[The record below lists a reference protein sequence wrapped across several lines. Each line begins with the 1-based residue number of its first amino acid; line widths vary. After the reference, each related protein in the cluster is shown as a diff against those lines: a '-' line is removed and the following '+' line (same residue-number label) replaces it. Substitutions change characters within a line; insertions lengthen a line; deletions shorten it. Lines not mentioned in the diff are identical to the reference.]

1 MKQWIGSSFPRK
13 RESRPSLI
21 PGFRL
26 APAIASLAGMTHKKN
41 LKIRK
46 TRSQRKTM
54 LRLPE
59 FNYHQPRSLKQATK
73 ALADLGADA
82 MLVAGGTD
90 VYPKMKRG
98 QFTPRNLI
106 SLRGLRDLTGIR
118 QSKEGLWI
126 GAGESLT
133 AVSDNRLI
141 AKHFPALAHAAE
153 SVSTP
158 QLRNMGTIGGNVLV
172 DTRCNY
178 YDQTFFWRQAV
189 GFCMKKD
196 GDICLVA
203 PGSAKCLAIA
213 SSDTSPV
220 LVSLGA
226 ETVLVSRQGERRVKL
241 EDLYRDDGIDYSTKA
256 KDEVLKGLLIP
267 PESLGRRN
275 VYLKLRRRGSFDFP
289 ILGVAATMET
299 NERGECRHVSVVL
312 TAVASAPK
320 VVNEATTL
328 LQGKKLTSELIDAV
342 ADAAAKISHP
352 LDNADLDYWYRK
364 RMAKVYTQRA
374 LAQLAGLG
382 DWNTGVME

>member
-1 MKQWIGSSFPRK
+1 
-13 RESRPSLI
+13 
-21 PGFRL
+21 
-26 APAIASLAGMTHKKN
+26 
-41 LKIRK
+41 
-46 TRSQRKTM
+46 M
-54 LRLPE
+54 LRLPD
-59 FNYHQPRSLKQATK
+59 FHYSQPKTVKEAIK
-73 ALADLGADA
+73 VLADLGSDA
-82 MLVAGGTD
+82 MAVAGGTD

-98 QFTPRNLI
+98 QFTPSHLV
-106 SLRGLRDLTGIR
+106 SLRKIRELKGIR
-118 QSKEGLWI
+118 QTPEGVWI

-133 AVSDNRLI
+133 AVSGHRLI

-213 SSDTSPV
+213 SSDTAPV

-226 ETVLVSRQGERRVKL
+226 KAVLVSKQGERRIKIS
-241 EDLYRDDGIDYSTKA
+241 DLYLDDGINFLGKA
-256 KDEVLKGLLIP
+256 RDEVLKGLLIP
-267 PESLGRRN
+267 KETLGRRN

-289 ILGVAATMET
+289 ILGVAATMDIDT
-299 NERGECRHVSVVL
+299 QGECQRASVVL

-320 VVNEATTL
+320 IVTEASTL
-328 LQGKKLTSELIDAV
+328 LQGKKVTRETIDAV

-374 LAQLAGLG
+374 LAQLAGLE
-382 DWNTGVME
+382 DWSVGVKE

>member
-1 MKQWIGSSFPRK
+1 
-13 RESRPSLI
+13 
-21 PGFRL
+21 
-26 APAIASLAGMTHKKN
+26 
-41 LKIRK
+41 
-46 TRSQRKTM
+46 M

-59 FNYHQPRSLKQATK
+59 FEYHQPRSLKQATK
-73 ALADLGADA
+73 AMADLGADA

-98 QFTPRNLI
+98 QFTPRHLI
-106 SLRGLRDLTGIR
+106 SLRSLRELKGIR
-118 QSKEGLWI
+118 QSQAGLWI

-133 AVSDNRLI
+133 AIAHHRLI
-141 AKHFPALAHAAE
+141 AKHFPALAHAAV

-178 YDQTFFWRQAV
+178 YDQTFFWRQAA

-213 SSDTSPV
+213 SSDTAPV
-220 LVSLGA
+220 LVSFGA
-226 ETVLVSRQGERRVKL
+226 EAVLVSPKGERRVNL
-241 EDLYRDDGIDYSTKA
+241 EELYRDDGIDYSTKA
-256 KDEVLKGLLIP
+256 NDEVLKGLLIP
-267 PESLGRRN
+267 RQVLGRRN
-275 VYLKLRRRGSFDFP
+275 IYMKLRRRGSFDFP
-289 ILGVAATMET
+289 ILGVAATLDIDD
-299 NERGECRHVSVVL
+299 RGECRDARVVL

-320 VVNEATTL
+320 VVTEAVTL
-328 LQGKKLTSELIDAV
+328 LQGKKVTTELIDAV

-374 LAQLAGLG
+374 LATVAGLSLKSEL
-382 DWNTGVME
+382 NSR

>member
-1 MKQWIGSSFPRK
+1 
-13 RESRPSLI
+13 
-21 PGFRL
+21 
-26 APAIASLAGMTHKKN
+26 
-41 LKIRK
+41 
-46 TRSQRKTM
+46 M

-59 FNYHQPRSLKQATK
+59 FNYYQPRSLKEAVK
-73 ALADLGADA
+73 LLADLGSDA
-82 MLVAGGTD
+82 MAVAGGTD

-98 QFTPRNLI
+98 QFTPRHLI
-106 SLRGLRDLTGIR
+106 SLRALRELKGIR
-118 QSKEGLWI
+118 HNKEGLWI

-133 AVSDNRLI
+133 AVSTHHFI
-141 AKHFPALAHAAE
+141 AKYFPALTHAAE

-203 PGSAKCLAIA
+203 PGSSKCLAIA
-213 SSDTSPV
+213 SSDTAPV

-226 ETVLVSRQGERRVKL
+226 EAILVNKQGERRGKL
-241 EDLYRDDGIDYSTKA
+241 EDLYRDDGIDYSAKG

-267 PESLGRRN
+267 QGSLGPRN
-275 VYLKLRRRGSFDFP
+275 AYLKLRRRGSFDFP
-289 ILGVAATMET
+289 ILGVAATMDIDVQ
-299 NERGECRHVSVVL
+299 GECRHASVVL

-320 VVNEATTL
+320 AVPEASTL
-328 LQGKKLTSELIDAV
+328 LQGKKVTKELIDVV

-374 LAQLAGLG
+374 LAQVAGLEL
-382 DWNTGVME
+382 MAAE

>member
-1 MKQWIGSSFPRK
+1 
-13 RESRPSLI
+13 
-21 PGFRL
+21 
-26 APAIASLAGMTHKKN
+26 
-41 LKIRK
+41 
-46 TRSQRKTM
+46 M

-59 FNYHQPRSLKQATK
+59 FKYIQPRTLKQAVK
-73 ALADLGADA
+73 ALADLGPDA

-106 SLRGLRDLTGIR
+106 SLRTLRELRGIR
-118 QSKEGLWI
+118 QNNDGLWI

-133 AVSDNRLI
+133 TVSQHRLI
-141 AKHFPALAHAAE
+141 AKHLPALAHAAE

-178 YDQTFFWRQAV
+178 YDQTFFWRQAA

-213 SSDTSPV
+213 SSDTAPV

-226 ETVLVSRQGERRVKL
+226 EAIVVSNQGERRVKL
-241 EDLYRDDGIDYSTKA
+241 EDLYRDDGIDYSAKA
-256 KDEVLKGLLIP
+256 QDEVLKGLLIP
-267 PESLGRRN
+267 RESLKWQN

-289 ILGVAATMET
+289 ILGVAATMEA
-299 NERGECRHVSVVL
+299 NESGECRHASVVL

-320 VVNEATTL
+320 VITEAARL
-328 LQGKKLTSELIDAV
+328 LQGQKITPELIDV
-342 ADAAAKISHP
+342 VGDAAAKAAHP
-352 LDNADLDYWYRK
+352 LDNTDLDYWYRK

-374 LAQLAGLG
+374 LAEVAGLKDRSAG
-382 DWNTGVME
+382 AID

>member
-1 MKQWIGSSFPRK
+1 M
-13 RESRPSLI
+13 
-21 PGFRL
+21 
-26 APAIASLAGMTHKKN
+26 A
-41 LKIRK
+41 
-46 TRSQRKTM
+46 
-54 LRLPE
+54 
-59 FNYHQPRSLKQATK
+59 
-73 ALADLGADA
+73 
-82 MLVAGGTD
+82 VAGGTD

-98 QFTPRNLI
+98 QFTPRHLI
-106 SLRGLRDLTGIR
+106 SLRNLRELRGI
-118 QSKEGLWI
+118 QQNKAGLWI

-133 AVSDNRLI
+133 TVSKHPLI

-203 PGSAKCLAIA
+203 PGSSKCLAIA
-213 SSDTSPV
+213 SSDTAPV
-220 LVSLGA
+220 LTSLGA
-226 ETVLVSRQGERRVKL
+226 EAILVSKQNERRVKL
-241 EDLYRDDGIDYSTKA
+241 AELYRDDGINYSAKA
-256 KDEVLKGLLIP
+256 TGEVLKGLMIP
-267 PESLGRRN
+267 KASVGRRN

-289 ILGVAATMET
+289 ILGVAATVDMD
-299 NERGECRHVSVVL
+299 ERGECRDASVVL

-320 VVNEATTL
+320 VVTEATTL
-328 LQGKKLTSELIDAV
+328 LQGKKVTLDLIDAV

-374 LAQLAGLG
+374 LAQIAGLD
-382 DWNTGVME
+382 DWSLGVME

>member
-1 MKQWIGSSFPRK
+1 
-13 RESRPSLI
+13 
-21 PGFRL
+21 
-26 APAIASLAGMTHKKN
+26 
-41 LKIRK
+41 
-46 TRSQRKTM
+46 M

-59 FNYHQPRSLKQATK
+59 FNYIQPRSLKQATK

-98 QFTPRNLI
+98 PFTPRNLI
-106 SLRGLRDLTGIR
+106 SLRALRELKGIR
-118 QSKEGLWI
+118 QSKQGLWI

-133 AVSDNRLI
+133 TVANHRLV

-158 QLRNMGTIGGNVLV
+158 QLRNMGTLGGNILV

-203 PGSAKCLAIA
+203 PGSSKCLAIA

-226 ETVLVSRQGERRVKL
+226 EAILVSPRGERRVKL
-241 EDLYRDDGIDYSTKA
+241 EDLYRDDGIDYSSKA
-256 KDEVLKGLLIP
+256 KDEVVKGLLIP

-289 ILGVAATMET
+289 ILGVAATMDSDD
-299 NERGECRHVSVVL
+299 RGGCRHATVVL

-320 VVNEATTL
+320 VIPEATTL
-328 LQGKKLTSELIDAV
+328 LQGKKVTKELIEAV
-342 ADAAAKISHP
+342 ADAAAKISHT

-364 RMAKVYTQRA
+364 RMARVYTRRA
-374 LAQLAGLG
+374 LASLAGL
-382 DWNTGVME
+382 EIAPC

>member
-1 MKQWIGSSFPRK
+1 
-13 RESRPSLI
+13 
-21 PGFRL
+21 
-26 APAIASLAGMTHKKN
+26 
-41 LKIRK
+41 
-46 TRSQRKTM
+46 M

-59 FNYHQPRSLKQATK
+59 FNYIQPRSLKQATK

-98 QFTPRNLI
+98 QFTPRHLI
-106 SLRGLRDLTGIR
+106 SLRGLRELKGIR
-118 QSKEGLWI
+118 DSKEGLWI

-133 AVSDNRLI
+133 TVSNHRLI

-158 QLRNMGTIGGNVLV
+158 QLRNMGTIGGNVFV

-196 GDICLVA
+196 GQICLVA
-203 PGSAKCLAIA
+203 PGSSKCLAIA

-226 ETVLVSRQGERRVKL
+226 EAVLVSRQGERRVKL
-241 EDLYRDDGIDYSTKA
+241 GELYRDDGIDYSTKA

-267 PESLGRRN
+267 KEALGRRN

-289 ILGVAATMET
+289 ILGVAATMDID
-299 NERGECRHVSVVL
+299 ERGECRYASVVL

-320 VVNEATTL
+320 IVPEASTL
-328 LQGKKLTSELIDAV
+328 LQGKKVTKELIDTV

-352 LDNADLDYWYRK
+352 LDNADMDYWYRK
-364 RMAKVYTQRA
+364 RMAKVYTRRA
-374 LAQLAGLG
+374 LESLAGL
-382 DWNTGVME
+382 DSSA

>member
-1 MKQWIGSSFPRK
+1 
-13 RESRPSLI
+13 
-21 PGFRL
+21 
-26 APAIASLAGMTHKKN
+26 
-41 LKIRK
+41 
-46 TRSQRKTM
+46 M

-59 FNYHQPRSLKQATK
+59 FNYFQPRSLKEASK
-73 ALADLGADA
+73 ILADLGSDA

-98 QFTPRNLI
+98 QFTPRHLV
-106 SLRGLRDLTGIR
+106 SLRNLRELKGIR
-118 QSKEGLWI
+118 QSKDGLWI

-133 AVSDNRLI
+133 TVSNHRLI
-141 AKHFPALAHAAE
+141 TKHFPALAHAAE

-213 SSDTSPV
+213 SSDTAPV
-220 LVSLGA
+220 LVSLAA
-226 ETVLVSRQGERRVKL
+226 EAILQNSQGDRRVKL
-241 EDLYRDDGIDYSTKA
+241 EDLYRDDGIDYAAKG

-267 PESLGRRN
+267 RDSLSRRN
-275 VYLKLRRRGSFDFP
+275 AYLKLRRRGSFDFP
-289 ILGVAATMET
+289 ILGVAATMDT
-299 NERGECRHVSVVL
+299 NDQGECRHASVVL

-320 VVNEATTL
+320 VVSEASTL
-328 LQGKKLTSELIDAV
+328 LDGKKVTTELIDAV

-374 LAQLAGLG
+374 LAEVAGLE
-382 DWNTGVME
+382 DRSIGVME

>member
-1 MKQWIGSSFPRK
+1 
-13 RESRPSLI
+13 
-21 PGFRL
+21 
-26 APAIASLAGMTHKKN
+26 
-41 LKIRK
+41 
-46 TRSQRKTM
+46 M

-59 FNYHQPRSLKQATK
+59 FDYYRPRSLKEATK
-73 ALADLGADA
+73 VLADLGADA
-82 MLVAGGTD
+82 MIVAGGTD

-98 QFTPRNLI
+98 QFAPRHLI
-106 SLRGLRDLTGIR
+106 SLRALRELTGIR

-133 AVSDNRLI
+133 KVSNHRLI
-141 AKHFPALAHAAE
+141 TKYLPALAHAAE

-203 PGSAKCLAIA
+203 PGSSKCLAIA
-213 SSDTSPV
+213 SSDTAPV

-226 ETVLVSRQGERRVKL
+226 EAILVNKQGERRIKL
-241 EDLYRDDGIDYSTKA
+241 DELYRDDGIDYSAKG
-256 KDEVLKGLLIP
+256 KDEILKALLIP
-267 PESLGRRN
+267 QENLGRRN
-275 VYLKLRRRGSFDFP
+275 AYLKLRRRGSFDFP
-289 ILGVAATMET
+289 ILGVAATMNT
-299 NERGECRHVSVVL
+299 NEEGECRHASVVL

-320 VVNEATTL
+320 VVLEASTL
-328 LQGKKLTSELIDAV
+328 LQGKKVTKELIDTV

-374 LAQLAGLG
+374 LAQVAGLEDRG
-382 DWNTGVME
+382 NGVTE

>member
-1 MKQWIGSSFPRK
+1 
-13 RESRPSLI
+13 
-21 PGFRL
+21 
-26 APAIASLAGMTHKKN
+26 
-41 LKIRK
+41 
-46 TRSQRKTM
+46 M

-59 FNYHQPRSLKQATK
+59 FIYHQPRSLRQAIKT
-73 ALADLGADA
+73 LGDLTPDA
-82 MLVAGGTD
+82 VIVAGGTD

-98 QFTPRNLI
+98 QFTPRHLI
-106 SLRGLRDLTGIR
+106 SLRTLRELKGVR
-118 QSKEGLWI
+118 QTKEGIWI
-126 GAGESLT
+126 GAGETLT
-133 AVSDNRLI
+133 TISSHRLV

-203 PGSAKCLAIA
+203 PGSKRCLAIA
-213 SSDTSPV
+213 SSDTAPVFVSLGTHAV
-220 LVSLGA
+220 LVSP
-226 ETVLVSRQGERRVKL
+226 RGERRIPL
-241 EDLYRDDGIDYSTKA
+241 ADLYRDDGIEYARKA
-256 KDEVLKGLLIP
+256 KDEVLQGLLIP

-289 ILGVAATMET
+289 ILGVAAAVET
-299 NERGECRHVSVVL
+299 NGQGECRQASVVL

-320 VVNEATTL
+320 NVSEAATL
-328 LQGKKLTSELIDAV
+328 LQGQKITTELIDAV
-342 ADAAAKISHP
+342 ADAAAKAAHP

-374 LAQLAGLG
+374 LAKLAGLE
-382 DWNTGVME
+382 DRSAERADRSTGVAEP

>member
-1 MKQWIGSSFPRK
+1 
-13 RESRPSLI
+13 
-21 PGFRL
+21 
-26 APAIASLAGMTHKKN
+26 
-41 LKIRK
+41 
-46 TRSQRKTM
+46 M

-59 FNYHQPRSLKQATK
+59 FEYHQPRTLKQAIKT
-73 ALADLGADA
+73 LSDLGSDA
-82 MLVAGGTD
+82 MAVAGGTD

-98 QFTPRNLI
+98 QFTPPHLVSLKNLRE
-106 SLRGLRDLTGIR
+106 LKGIR
-118 QSKEGLWI
+118 QSTDGVWI

-133 AVSDNRLI
+133 AVSKHRLI
-141 AKHFPALAHAAE
+141 ARSFPALTHAAE

-196 GDICLVA
+196 GEICLVA

-213 SSDTSPV
+213 SSDTAPV
-220 LVSLGA
+220 LISLGA
-226 ETVLVSRQGERRVKL
+226 EAVLVSPNGERRIKI
-241 EDLYRDDGIDYSTKA
+241 EDVYRDDGIDYSTKG
-256 KDEVLKGLLIP
+256 KGEVLKGLFIP
-267 PESLGRRN
+267 RESLKLRN

-289 ILGVAATMET
+289 ILGVAATMDID
-299 NERGECRHVSVVL
+299 ERGGCRRACVVL

-320 VVNEATTL
+320 IVPEVSTM
-328 LQGKKLTSELIDAV
+328 LQDKKVTKELIDVV

-382 DWNTGVME
+382 SWNTGVME

>member
-1 MKQWIGSSFPRK
+1 
-13 RESRPSLI
+13 
-21 PGFRL
+21 
-26 APAIASLAGMTHKKN
+26 
-41 LKIRK
+41 
-46 TRSQRKTM
+46 M

-59 FNYHQPRSLKQATK
+59 FNYYQPRSLKQATK
-73 ALADLGADA
+73 ALADLGTDT

-106 SLRGLRDLTGIR
+106 SLRLLRELKGIR

-133 AVSDNRLI
+133 AVSHDNVI
-141 AKHFPALAHAAE
+141 AKYFPALAHAAE

-189 GFCMKKD
+189 GFCLKKD

-213 SSDTSPV
+213 SSDAAPV
-220 LVSLGA
+220 LASLGA
-226 ETVLVSRQGERRVKL
+226 EALLVNKQGERRIKV
-241 EDLYRDDGIDYSTKA
+241 EELYRDDGIDF
-256 KDEVLKGLLIP
+256 LRKGREEALRALLIP
-267 PESLGRRN
+267 QEALRWRN

-289 ILGVAATMET
+289 ILGVAATMDT
-299 NERGECRHVSVVL
+299 NEGGECRQASVVL

-320 VVNEATTL
+320 IVPEAAIL
-328 LQGKKLTSELIDAV
+328 LQGKKITKDLIEAV

-374 LAQLAGLG
+374 LAQLAGIG
-382 DWNTGVME
+382 DWSTGVME

>member
-1 MKQWIGSSFPRK
+1 
-13 RESRPSLI
+13 
-21 PGFRL
+21 
-26 APAIASLAGMTHKKN
+26 
-41 LKIRK
+41 
-46 TRSQRKTM
+46 
-54 LRLPE
+54 
-59 FNYHQPRSLKQATK
+59 
-73 ALADLGADA
+73 

-98 QFTPRNLI
+98 QFTPRHLVSLKNLRE
-106 SLRGLRDLTGIR
+106 LKGIR
-118 QSKEGLWI
+118 QSKDGVWI

-133 AVSDNRLI
+133 TVSKHRLI
-141 AKHFPALAHAAE
+141 TKHFPALAHAAE

-226 ETVLVSRQGERRVKL
+226 EAVLVSPRGERRLKL
-241 EDLYRDDGIDYSTKA
+241 EELYRDDGINYSAKG

-267 PESLGRRN
+267 KRAMGYRN

-289 ILGVAATMET
+289 ILGVAVTLDI
-299 NERGECRHVSVVL
+299 NEQGECRHVSVVL

-320 VVNEATTL
+320 VVPEAATL
-328 LQGKKLTSELIDAV
+328 LQGRKVTKELIDAV
-342 ADAAAKISHP
+342 AEVAAKVAHP

-364 RMAKVYTQRA
+364 RMAKVYTGRA
-374 LAQLAGLG
+374 LARLAGLEERS
-382 DWNTGVME
+382 DGVMLLEPIPHF

>member
-1 MKQWIGSSFPRK
+1 
-13 RESRPSLI
+13 
-21 PGFRL
+21 
-26 APAIASLAGMTHKKN
+26 
-41 LKIRK
+41 
-46 TRSQRKTM
+46 M

-59 FNYHQPRSLKQATK
+59 FEYHQPRSLKQAMNE
-73 ALADLGADA
+73 LADLGADA

-98 QFTPRNLI
+98 QFTPRHLI
-106 SLRGLRDLTGIR
+106 SLRSLRELKGIR
-118 QSKEGLWI
+118 HSKEGLWI

-133 AVSDNRLI
+133 AVSNHRFV
-141 AKHFPALAHAAE
+141 AKHLPALAHAAA

-213 SSDTSPV
+213 SSDTAPV
-220 LVSLGA
+220 LVSLDA
-226 ETVLVSRQGERRVKL
+226 EAVLVSKQGERRLKL
-241 EDLYRDDGIDYSTKA
+241 ADLYRDDGIDYSTKA
-256 KDEVLKGLLIP
+256 NDEVLKGLLIP
-267 PESLGRRN
+267 KEVFRRRN

-289 ILGVAATMET
+289 ILGVAATLDAGDD
-299 NERGECRHVSVVL
+299 GECRDVSVVL

-320 VVNEATTL
+320 TITEAPSL
-328 LQGKKLTSELIDAV
+328 LQGKKLTTELIDAV
-342 ADAAAKISHP
+342 ADAAAKVSHP

-374 LAQLAGLG
+374 LAQLAGIELS
-382 DWNTGVME
+382 TQPSA

>member
-1 MKQWIGSSFPRK
+1 
-13 RESRPSLI
+13 
-21 PGFRL
+21 
-26 APAIASLAGMTHKKN
+26 
-41 LKIRK
+41 
-46 TRSQRKTM
+46 
-54 LRLPE
+54 
-59 FNYHQPRSLKQATK
+59 
-73 ALADLGADA
+73 

-98 QFTPRNLI
+98 QFTPRHLI
-106 SLRGLRDLTGIR
+106 SLRGLRELKGIR
-118 QSKEGLWI
+118 DSKEGLWI

-133 AVSDNRLI
+133 TVSNHRLI

-158 QLRNMGTIGGNVLV
+158 QLRNMGTIGGNVFV

-196 GDICLVA
+196 GQICLVA
-203 PGSAKCLAIA
+203 PGSSKCLAIA

-226 ETVLVSRQGERRVKL
+226 EAVLVSRQGERRVKL
-241 EDLYRDDGIDYSTKA
+241 GELYRDDGIDYSTKA

-267 PESLGRRN
+267 KEALGRRN

-289 ILGVAATMET
+289 ILGVAATMDID
-299 NERGECRHVSVVL
+299 ERGECRYASVVL

-320 VVNEATTL
+320 IVPEASTL
-328 LQGKKLTSELIDAV
+328 LQGKKVTKELIDTV

-352 LDNADLDYWYRK
+352 LDNADMDYWYRK
-364 RMAKVYTQRA
+364 RMAKVYTRRA
-374 LAQLAGLG
+374 LESLAGL
-382 DWNTGVME
+382 DSSA

>member
-1 MKQWIGSSFPRK
+1 
-13 RESRPSLI
+13 
-21 PGFRL
+21 
-26 APAIASLAGMTHKKN
+26 
-41 LKIRK
+41 
-46 TRSQRKTM
+46 M

-59 FNYHQPRSLKQATK
+59 FNYYQPRTLKQATI

-98 QFTPRNLI
+98 QFTPRHLV
-106 SLRGLRDLTGIR
+106 SLRALDELKGIR
-118 QSKEGLWI
+118 QSKAGLWI

-133 AVSDNRLI
+133 AVSHHHLI

-203 PGSAKCLAIA
+203 PGSSKCLAIA
-213 SSDTSPV
+213 SSDTAPV
-220 LVSLGA
+220 LTSLGTEA
-226 ETVLVSRQGERRVKL
+226 ILVSKQNVRQVKL
-241 EDLYRDDGIDYSTKA
+241 AELYRDDGINYSAKA
-256 KDEVLKGLLIP
+256 QGEVLKGLIIP
-267 PESLGRRN
+267 KASLGRRN

-289 ILGVAATMET
+289 ILGVAVTMDMDEH
-299 NERGECRHVSVVL
+299 GECRDVSIVL

-320 VVNEATTL
+320 VVTEATLL
-328 LQGKKLTSELIDAV
+328 LQGKKVTLNLIDAV

-374 LAQLAGLG
+374 LAQVAGLG
-382 DWNTGVME
+382 NWSIGMTE

>member
-1 MKQWIGSSFPRK
+1 
-13 RESRPSLI
+13 
-21 PGFRL
+21 
-26 APAIASLAGMTHKKN
+26 
-41 LKIRK
+41 
-46 TRSQRKTM
+46 M

-59 FNYHQPRSLKQATK
+59 FNYFQPRSLKQATK
-73 ALADLGADA
+73 ALTDLGSDV

-98 QFTPRNLI
+98 QFTPHNLI
-106 SLRGLRDLTGIR
+106 SLRALGELKGIR
-118 QSKEGLWI
+118 QNKDGLWI

-133 AVSDNRLI
+133 AVSNHRLI
-141 AKHFPALAHAAE
+141 AKHLPALAHAAE

-213 SSDTSPV
+213 SSDTAPV

-226 ETVLVSRQGERRVKL
+226 EAIVVNQQGERRVKL
-241 EDLYRDDGIDYSTKA
+241 EDLYRDDGIEYSAKA
-256 KDEVLKGLLIP
+256 KDEVLKALFIP
-267 PESLGRRN
+267 RESLARRN
-275 VYLKLRRRGSFDFP
+275 TYLKLRRRGSFDFP

-299 NERGECRHVSVVL
+299 DDRGECHHASLVL

-320 VVNEATTL
+320 MITEASAL
-328 LQGKKLTSELIDAV
+328 LQGKKITVELIDAV
-342 ADAAAKISHP
+342 AEAAAKVAHP

-364 RMAKVYTQRA
+364 KMAKVYTQRA
-374 LAQLAGLG
+374 LASVAGLEL
-382 DWNTGVME
+382 V

>member
-1 MKQWIGSSFPRK
+1 
-13 RESRPSLI
+13 
-21 PGFRL
+21 
-26 APAIASLAGMTHKKN
+26 
-41 LKIRK
+41 
-46 TRSQRKTM
+46 M

-59 FNYHQPRSLKQATK
+59 FNYHQPRTLKQAAK
-73 ALADLGADA
+73 ILAELGADA

-98 QFTPRNLI
+98 QFTPRHLI
-106 SLRGLRDLTGIR
+106 SLRSLRELKGIR
-118 QSKEGLWI
+118 QTKEGLWI

-133 AVSDNRLI
+133 TVSNHRLI
-141 AKHFPALAHAAE
+141 ARHFPALAHAAE

-203 PGSAKCLAIA
+203 PGSEKCLAIA
-213 SSDTSPV
+213 SSDTAPV

-226 ETVLVSRQGERRVKL
+226 EAVLVSPSGERRVKL
-241 EDLYRDDGIDYSTKA
+241 EELYRDDGIDYCA
-256 KDEVLKGLLIP
+256 KGREEVLRGLLIP
-267 PESLGRRN
+267 KAVLGWRN

-289 ILGVAATMET
+289 ILGVAATMAI
-299 NERGECRHVSVVL
+299 NGAGECRDARVVL

-320 VVNEATTL
+320 VVAEAAAL
-328 LQGKKLTSELIDAV
+328 LQNKKVTQELIDAV
-342 ADAAAKISHP
+342 AEAAAKISHP

-374 LAQLAGLG
+374 LAQLLSLPFIPSRQGRGDSVPSPLAGEG
-382 DWNTGVME
+382 QGEGSE

>member
-1 MKQWIGSSFPRK
+1 
-13 RESRPSLI
+13 
-21 PGFRL
+21 
-26 APAIASLAGMTHKKN
+26 
-41 LKIRK
+41 
-46 TRSQRKTM
+46 M

-59 FNYHQPRSLKQATK
+59 FNYVQPRTLRQATK
-73 ALADLGADA
+73 TLSELGQDA

-98 QFTPRNLI
+98 QFTPRHLI
-106 SLRGLRDLTGIR
+106 SLRALRELKGIR

-133 AVSDNRLI
+133 AVSSHRLI

-213 SSDTSPV
+213 SSDTAPV

-226 ETVLVSRQGERRVKL
+226 EALLVSKQGERRIKL
-241 EDLYRDDGIDYSTKA
+241 ADLYRDDGIDFVGKA
-256 KDEVLKGLLIP
+256 REEALKGLFIP
-267 PESLGRRN
+267 REALNLRN
-275 VYLKLRRRGSFDFP
+275 VYLKLRRRGS
-289 ILGVAATMET
+289 
-299 NERGECRHVSVVL
+299 
-312 TAVASAPK
+312 
-320 VVNEATTL
+320 
-328 LQGKKLTSELIDAV
+328 
-342 ADAAAKISHP
+342 
-352 LDNADLDYWYRK
+352 
-364 RMAKVYTQRA
+364 
-374 LAQLAGLG
+374 
-382 DWNTGVME
+382 

>member
-1 MKQWIGSSFPRK
+1 
-13 RESRPSLI
+13 
-21 PGFRL
+21 
-26 APAIASLAGMTHKKN
+26 
-41 LKIRK
+41 
-46 TRSQRKTM
+46 M

-59 FNYHQPRSLKQATK
+59 FNYIQPRSLKQATK
-73 ALADLGADA
+73 VLADLGSDA
-82 MLVAGGTD
+82 MVVAGGTD

-98 QFTPRNLI
+98 QFTPRHLV
-106 SLRGLRDLTGIR
+106 SLRALRELKGIR
-118 QSKEGLWI
+118 QTQEGLWI

-133 AVSDNRLI
+133 AVSNHRLI

-196 GDICLVA
+196 GQICLVA

-226 ETVLVSRQGERRVKL
+226 VAVLVSKQGERRVQL
-241 EDLYRDDGIDYSTKA
+241 EELYRDDGIDYSTKA
-256 KDEVLKGLLIP
+256 SDEVLKGLVIP
-267 PESLGRRN
+267 KAALGRRN

-289 ILGVAATMET
+289 ILGVAVTLDI
-299 NERGECRHVSVVL
+299 GDGGVCRDARVVL

-320 VVNEATTL
+320 VITEAATL
-328 LQGKKLTSELIDAV
+328 LEGKQITPELIDAA
-342 ADAAAKISHP
+342 ADAAAKTAHP

-374 LAQLAGLG
+374 LAQLSGIESAGQSA
-382 DWNTGVME
+382 

>member
-1 MKQWIGSSFPRK
+1 MV
-13 RESRPSLI
+13 
-21 PGFRL
+21 
-26 APAIASLAGMTHKKN
+26 
-41 LKIRK
+41 
-46 TRSQRKTM
+46 
-54 LRLPE
+54 
-59 FNYHQPRSLKQATK
+59 
-73 ALADLGADA
+73 
-82 MLVAGGTD
+82 VAGGTD
-90 VYPKMKRG
+90 IYPKMKRG
-98 QFTPRNLI
+98 QFTPHHLVSLRNLRE
-106 SLRGLRDLTGIR
+106 LRGIR
-118 QSKEGLWI
+118 QDKDGFWI
-126 GAGESLT
+126 GAGETLT
-133 AVSDNRLI
+133 AVSSHRLI

-213 SSDTSPV
+213 SSDTAPV
-220 LVSLGA
+220 LLSFGA
-226 ETVLVSRQGERRVKL
+226 EAVLVNKQGERRIKL
-241 EDLYRDDGIDYSTKA
+241 EELYIDDGIHFLGKHQ
-256 KDEVLKGLLIP
+256 DEALRAVLIP
-267 PESLGRRN
+267 QQALGHRN

-289 ILGVAATMET
+289 ILGVAATMDID
-299 NERGECRHVSVVL
+299 ERGECRDARVVL

-320 VVNEATTL
+320 VIPEATTL
-328 LQGKKLTSELIDAV
+328 LQGNRMTKELIDAV
-342 ADAAAKISHP
+342 ADAAAKSAHP

-382 DWNTGVME
+382 NGILE

>member
-1 MKQWIGSSFPRK
+1 
-13 RESRPSLI
+13 
-21 PGFRL
+21 
-26 APAIASLAGMTHKKN
+26 
-41 LKIRK
+41 
-46 TRSQRKTM
+46 M
-54 LRLPE
+54 LRLPD
-59 FNYHQPRSLKQATK
+59 FDYIRPRSLKEATRV
-73 ALADLGADA
+73 LADLGSDTMA
-82 MLVAGGTD
+82 VAGGTD

-98 QFTPRNLI
+98 QFTPRHLV
-106 SLRGLRDLTGIR
+106 SLRALRELKGIR
-118 QSKEGLWI
+118 PTKEGLWI

-133 AVSDNRLI
+133 GVSSHPSV

-189 GFCMKKD
+189 GFCMKRD

-213 SSDTSPV
+213 SSDTAPV

-226 ETVLVSRQGERRVKL
+226 EAVLVSNHGERRVKV
-241 EDLYRDDGIDYSTKA
+241 EELYRDDGIDYSTKR

-267 PESLGRRN
+267 KEALARRN

-289 ILGVAATMET
+289 ILGVAATMDIDEQS
-299 NERGECRHVSVVL
+299 ECRHASVVL

-320 VVNEATTL
+320 VVPEATTL
-328 LQGKKLTSELIDAV
+328 LQGKKVTKELIETV

-364 RMAKVYTQRA
+364 RMAKVYTRRA
-374 LAQLAGLG
+374 LASLAGLE
-382 DWNTGVME
+382 TAPY

>member
-1 MKQWIGSSFPRK
+1 
-13 RESRPSLI
+13 
-21 PGFRL
+21 
-26 APAIASLAGMTHKKN
+26 
-41 LKIRK
+41 
-46 TRSQRKTM
+46 M

-59 FNYHQPRSLKQATK
+59 FKYIQPRSLKQATQ
-73 ALADLGADA
+73 ALADLGTDV

-98 QFTPRNLI
+98 QFTPRHLV
-106 SLRGLRDLTGIR
+106 SLRNLRELKGIR
-118 QSKEGLWI
+118 QNQEGLWI

-133 AVSDNRLI
+133 TVSNHPLI
-141 AKHFPALAHAAE
+141 AKQFPALAHAAE

-213 SSDTSPV
+213 SSDTAPV

-226 ETVLVSRQGERRVKL
+226 EAVLVSQRGERRVRL
-241 EDLYRDDGIDYSTKA
+241 EELYRDDGIDYATKA
-256 KDEVLKGLLIP
+256 NDEVLRGLVIP
-267 PESLGRRN
+267 PQSLGRRN

-289 ILGVAATMET
+289 ILGVAATMDT
-299 NERGECRHVSVVL
+299 DERGECRHVSVVL

-320 VVNEATTL
+320 VITEATTL
-328 LQGKKLTSELIDAV
+328 LQGKKITRELIDAV
-342 ADAAAKISHP
+342 AEAAAKVAHP

-364 RMAKVYTQRA
+364 KMAKVYTQRA
-374 LAQLAGLG
+374 LAQLAGLE
-382 DWNTGVME
+382 VV

>member
-1 MKQWIGSSFPRK
+1 
-13 RESRPSLI
+13 
-21 PGFRL
+21 
-26 APAIASLAGMTHKKN
+26 
-41 LKIRK
+41 
-46 TRSQRKTM
+46 
-54 LRLPE
+54 
-59 FNYHQPRSLKQATK
+59 
-73 ALADLGADA
+73 LADLGNDV

-106 SLRGLRDLTGIR
+106 SLRALHELKGIR
-118 QSKEGLWI
+118 QNKEGLWI

-133 AVSDNRLI
+133 TVSNHRLI
-141 AKHFPALAHAAE
+141 VKHLPALAHAAE

-178 YDQTFFWRQAV
+178 YDQTHFWRQAV

-203 PGSAKCLAIA
+203 PGSGKCLAIA
-213 SSDTSPV
+213 SSDTAPV

-226 ETVLVSRQGERRVKL
+226 EAIVVNQQGERTVKL
-241 EDLYRDDGIDYSTKA
+241 EDLYRDDGIEYSAKA
-256 KDEVLKGLLIP
+256 KDEVLKGLFIP
-267 PESLGRRN
+267 RESLARRN

-289 ILGVAATMET
+289 ILGVAATMAID
-299 NERGECRHVSVVL
+299 ERGECRHASLVL

-320 VVNEATTL
+320 VISEAIAL
-328 LQGKKLTSELIDAV
+328 LQGKKITLELIDAV
-342 ADAAAKISHP
+342 AEAAAKVAHP

-364 RMAKVYTQRA
+364 KMAKVYTQRA
-374 LAQLAGLG
+374 LAQVAGLE
-382 DWNTGVME
+382 MA

>member
-1 MKQWIGSSFPRK
+1 
-13 RESRPSLI
+13 
-21 PGFRL
+21 
-26 APAIASLAGMTHKKN
+26 
-41 LKIRK
+41 
-46 TRSQRKTM
+46 M
-54 LRLPE
+54 LRLPD
-59 FNYHQPRSLKQATK
+59 FNYLQPRTLKQATK

-98 QFTPRNLI
+98 QFTPRHLI
-106 SLRGLRDLTGIR
+106 SLRSLRELKGIR
-118 QSKEGLWI
+118 QNPEGLWI

-133 AVSDNRLI
+133 TVSHHRLI

-178 YDQTFFWRQAV
+178 YDQTLFWRQAV

-203 PGSAKCLAIA
+203 PGSSKCLAIA
-213 SSDTSPV
+213 SSDTAPV
-220 LVSLGA
+220 LISLDA
-226 ETVLVSRQGERRVKL
+226 EVILASKQGERRVKL

-267 PESLGRRN
+267 KEALGRRN

-289 ILGVAATMET
+289 ILGVAATMDIDEQ
-299 NERGECRHVSVVL
+299 GECRDARLVL

-320 VVNEATTL
+320 VIAEATTL
-328 LQGKKLTSELIDAV
+328 LQGNRVTKELIDVV
-342 ADAAAKISHP
+342 ADAAAKTAHP

-374 LAQLAGLG
+374 LAQVAGLG
-382 DWNTGVME
+382 N